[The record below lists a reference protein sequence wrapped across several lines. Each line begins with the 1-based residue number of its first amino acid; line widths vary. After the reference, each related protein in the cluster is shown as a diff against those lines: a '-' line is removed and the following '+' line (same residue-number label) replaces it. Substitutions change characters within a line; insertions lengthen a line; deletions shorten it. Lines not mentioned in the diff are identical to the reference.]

1 MLYLKG
7 FLNNMLIL
15 GRKYKFTKLELERL
29 HKKFKTIQVVKYTNR
44 EQSEV
49 LNELQ
54 NAVNTDDFDILV
66 LNTKASVGDDIV
78 KYLTSLR
85 LTKPNAKFRIIT
97 IEHFLEEFLFKC
109 YIPNNHKDLHFL
121 EDIRPYNTLE
131 YILKRSVDFVGV
143 FFLLLINVFIKPIV
157 SKQQKLQSPGELY
170 FIQDRVGQN
179 AKDFKCYKFR
189 TMHEDSYHDPYT
201 QENDSRIYKYGEFM
215 RKTRID
221 EIPQYKNILKGEM
234 HLIGPR
240 AEWNILVNN
249 YEEQIPYYN
258 ERHLVAPG
266 ITGWAQVNYPYGA
279 NLEDT
284 QQKLM
289 YDLYYIKHWNILL
302 ELKVIWKTILVVA
315 RKKGV

>member
-29 HKKFKTIQVVKYTNR
+29 HKKFKSIQVVKYTNK

-49 LNELQ
+49 LHELQ
-54 NAVNTDDFDILV
+54 NAVNIDDFDMIV
-66 LNTKASVGDDIV
+66 LNTKASVGDDII

-109 YIPNNHKDLHFL
+109 YIPNDNKDLHFL
-121 EDIRPYNTLE
+121 EDIRPYSTLE
-131 YILKRSVDFVGV
+131 YILKRSVDLVGV
-143 FFLLLINVFIKPIV
+143 LFLLLINVFVKPII
-157 SKQQKLQSPGELY
+157 SKQQRLQSPGELY

-189 TMHEDSYHDPYT
+189 TMHEDSCHDPYT

-240 AEWNILVNN
+240 AEWNILVNQ
-249 YEEQIPYYN
+249 YEQQIPYYN

-266 ITGWAQVNYPYGA
+266 ITGWAQVNYSYGA

-284 QQKLM
+284 KQKLM
-289 YDLYYIKHWNILL
+289 YDLYYIKHWNIIL
-302 ELKVIWKTILVVA
+302 ECKIIWKTILVVV
-315 RKKGV
+315 RKKGL